1 MAMVTPEVPT
11 FFCADVDD
19 VDGLGAEVGGHVGDE
34 DASFVC
40 RVRVVLELDAVD
52 GLVGADVEEGGVRVL
67 GDGGGGREGGVLAVL
82 AGPGEGGGGELVGL
96 LEGLVAP
103 GAGDEEVGG
112 GGGGGAEV
120 ERHGGELGG
129 RAALQEEHLVGV
141 GHGEQRAQIGLGLLD
156 GGVELLPAVAHLHD
170 AHPGAAVVDQLR
182 LRLLEHGERERGRA
196 RREVVDAALAGGR
209 EGGGGG

>member
-34 DASFVC
+34 DAGFVC

-112 GGGGGAEV
+112 SLSGTAKNWVCAPPCRKSTSWVSGTAKS
-120 ERHGGELGG
+120 
-129 RAALQEEHLVGV
+129 
-141 GHGEQRAQIGLGLLD
+141 
-156 GGVELLPAVAHLHD
+156 
-170 AHPGAAVVDQLR
+170 
-182 LRLLEHGERERGRA
+182 A
-196 RREVVDAALAGGR
+196 RRSASALLMVASISFPR
-209 EGGGGG
+209 WLISMMLIPEPR